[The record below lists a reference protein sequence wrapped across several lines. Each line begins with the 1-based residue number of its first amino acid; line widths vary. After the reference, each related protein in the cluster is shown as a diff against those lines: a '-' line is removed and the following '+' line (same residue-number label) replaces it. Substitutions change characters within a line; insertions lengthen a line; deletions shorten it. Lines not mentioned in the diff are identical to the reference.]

1 MNKELK
7 NFFDNTKQLHLL
19 LSVSLLLIII
29 IIVSPI
35 HLGVGKS
42 FGQCIII
49 AILFYILFKIFTE
62 THNFSILQKSL
73 KKKQSKQ
80 SKIQKNKDEN
90 NEEDNIDDASFID
103 MKNNANASYIL
114 CGFIFVLL
122 LYLIYSMFS
131 E

>member
-73 KKKQSKQ
+73 KKKQSK
-80 SKIQKNKDEN
+80 IQKNKDEN
-90 NEEDNIDDASFID
+90 NEEDNIDDVSFID
-103 MKNNANASYIL
+103 MKNNTNASYIL